1 MKNKSFNEDKIV
13 EIIIIPVII
22 VFALLVWWLVQASQ
36 IEPEEETTIYYGEF
50 ISDEIPTE
58 TQIVENSVES
68 VENTK
73 IPETDTET
81 YTEKEMVLTAY
92 CSCVECC
99 DKDDRITAIGTHAKQ
114 GRTIA
119 VDPRYIPYGTEVII
133 DGVTYIAEDCGGAI
147 KGDRIDVYF
156 DSHSEALEFG
166 RQTKIVRVML

>member
-1 MKNKSFNEDKIV
+1 MKKKLDE
-13 EIIIIPVII
+13 EIIIEWLVIPIVL
-22 VFALLVWWLVQASQ
+22 VFAFTVWWLSSQ
-36 IEPEEETTIYYGEF
+36 SLVPQEEETT
-50 ISDEIPTE
+50 TE
-58 TQIVENSVES
+58 TTTRIVENIVEN

-99 DKDDRITAIGTHAKQ
+99 DKDDRITATGTLAKQ

-147 KGDRIDVYF
+147 KGNRIDVYF
-156 DSHSEALEFG
+156 DGHSEALEFG